1 MRELTK
7 SMMSFSWAMSMF
19 GLRRMGDLLLPQSGW
34 NQAAASFDAIT
45 RTAREQL
52 GAAAGSTF
60 QAGDD
65 LQRQAVDLVAGMFDM
80 DSWNPARLLQMG
92 TDALQRSVQAGSTA
106 LKSSA
111 AAVSGATAGCG
122 CGSQPSAK
130 PKGGWGPMP

>member
-7 SMMSFSWAMSMF
+7 SMLSFSWAMSMF

-34 NQAAASFDAIT
+34 NLAAASFDAVT
-45 RTAREQL
+45 RSAREQL

-65 LQRQAVDLVAGMFDM
+65 LQRQAVDMMAGMFDR
-80 DSWNPARLLQMG
+80 DSWNPARWLQMG
-92 TDALQRSVQAGSTA
+92 TDALQKSIQA
-106 LKSSA
+106 SSA
-111 AAVSGATAGCG
+111 ALRSSAEAVSGATSGCG
-122 CGSQPSAK
+122 CGPQPSTK